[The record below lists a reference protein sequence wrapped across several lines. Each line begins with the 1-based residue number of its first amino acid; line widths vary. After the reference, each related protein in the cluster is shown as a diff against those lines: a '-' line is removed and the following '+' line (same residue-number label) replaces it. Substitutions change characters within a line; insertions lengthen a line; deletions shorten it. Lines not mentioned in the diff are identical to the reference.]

1 MQVIPTVRVTL
12 IVMMKEFLM
21 MMQIE
26 KIGKLIIMMR
36 IFVLVIK
43 IMIKLMKLMVVMIMM
58 IQAVVTVKTV
68 IIETHIILQLCF

>member
-1 MQVIPTVRVTL
+1 MQVIPTVSVTL

-43 IMIKLMKLMVVMIMM
+43 IMIKLMKLMVVMVMM